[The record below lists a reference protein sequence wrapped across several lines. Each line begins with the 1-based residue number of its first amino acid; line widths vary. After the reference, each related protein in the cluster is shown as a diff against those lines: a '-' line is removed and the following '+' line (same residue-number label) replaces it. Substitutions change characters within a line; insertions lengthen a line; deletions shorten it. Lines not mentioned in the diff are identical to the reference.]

1 MNAETYV
8 ESVVIDICSRSFFI
22 TSNENDERVVE
33 CDSAEEF
40 MNVLEVCTLVSP
52 QFPIVPLRF
61 DWSTLKIH

>member
-22 TSNENDERVVE
+22 TSNENDECVVE

-40 MNVLEVCTLVSP
+40 MNVLEVCTAHLDEDQILYTGPV
-52 QFPIVPLRF
+52 
-61 DWSTLKIH
+61 TLES

>member
-40 MNVLEVCTLVSP
+40 MNVLEVCTAYLEEDQILYTGPV
-52 QFPIVPLRF
+52 
-61 DWSTLKIH
+61 TLES

>member
-40 MNVLEVCTLVSP
+40 MNVLEVCTALLEEDQILYTGPV
-52 QFPIVPLRF
+52 
-61 DWSTLKIH
+61 TLES

>member
-40 MNVLEVCTLVSP
+40 MNVLEGCTAHLEEDQILYTGPV
-52 QFPIVPLRF
+52 
-61 DWSTLKIH
+61 TLES

>member
-22 TSNENDERVVE
+22 TSNENAERVVE

-40 MNVLEVCTLVSP
+40 MYVLEVCTAHLEEDQILYTGPV
-52 QFPIVPLRF
+52 
-61 DWSTLKIH
+61 TLES

>member
-40 MNVLEVCTLVSP
+40 MNVLEVCTSHLEEDQILYTGPV
-52 QFPIVPLRF
+52 
-61 DWSTLKIH
+61 TLES

>member
-33 CDSAEEF
+33 CDSAEEV
-40 MNVLEVCTLVSP
+40 MNGLEVCTAHLEEDQILYTGPV
-52 QFPIVPLRF
+52 
-61 DWSTLKIH
+61 TLES

>member
-22 TSNENDERVVE
+22 TSNENDEREEE

-40 MNVLEVCTLVSP
+40 MNVLEVCTADLEEDQILYTGPV
-52 QFPIVPLRF
+52 
-61 DWSTLKIH
+61 TLES

>member
-8 ESVVIDICSRSFFI
+8 ESVVIDICIRSFFI

-40 MNVLEVCTLVSP
+40 MNVLEVCTAHLEEDQILYTGPV
-52 QFPIVPLRF
+52 
-61 DWSTLKIH
+61 TLES

>member
-8 ESVVIDICSRSFFI
+8 ESVVIDICSRTFFI

-40 MNVLEVCTLVSP
+40 MNVLEVCTAHLEEDQILYTGPVTVES
-52 QFPIVPLRF
+52 
-61 DWSTLKIH
+61 

>member
-22 TSNENDERVVE
+22 TSNENDERVGE

-40 MNVLEVCTLVSP
+40 MNDLEVCSAHLEEDQILYTGPVTLES
-52 QFPIVPLRF
+52 
-61 DWSTLKIH
+61 